1 MPNSRPYPYL
11 TSQMMILKKK
21 KKSITSELADGAL
34 LQIKVDYG
42 ETKAFIV
49 PSREPTQEAL

>member
-1 MPNSRPYPYL
+1 MRETNDVFTCGVSG
-11 TSQMMILKKK
+11 KE
-21 KKSITSELADGAL
+21 KSITSESADSAL

-49 PSREPTQEAL
+49 LSRELTQEAL